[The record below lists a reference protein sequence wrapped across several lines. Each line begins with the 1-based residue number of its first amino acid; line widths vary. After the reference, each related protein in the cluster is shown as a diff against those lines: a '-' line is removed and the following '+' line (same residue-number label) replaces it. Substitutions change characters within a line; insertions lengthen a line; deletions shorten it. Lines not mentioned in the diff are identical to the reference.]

1 MIPQT
6 AKTINFEVTSKPSKT
21 YKVNFVD
28 NQIRGFVDELDAVKQ
43 AIMFIL
49 NTERYEYEIYPW
61 SYGIELNDLYGQHIS
76 YVYPEIKRRIKEAL
90 TQDDRIESVDN
101 FSFEKRGNQVTINF
115 IAHTIFGD
123 TQAQKVVE
131 IWA

>member
-1 MIPQT
+1 MIPQ
-6 AKTINFEVTSKPSKT
+6 AVKTINFEVTSKPSKT

-76 YVYPEIKRRIKEAL
+76 YVYPELKRRIKEAL

-131 IWA
+131 I

>member
-1 MIPQT
+1 MIPQA

-21 YKVNFVD
+21 YKVNFAD
-28 NQIRGFVDELDAVKQ
+28 TQIRGFVDELDAVKQ

-76 YVYPEIKRRIKEAL
+76 YVYPELKRRIKEAL
-90 TQDDRIESVDN
+90 TQDDRIESIDN
-101 FSFEKRGNQVTINF
+101 FSFEKKGNQVTINF

-131 IWA
+131 I

>member
-1 MIPQT
+1 MIPQA

-21 YKVNFVD
+21 YKVNFAD
-28 NQIRGFVDELDAVKQ
+28 TQIRGFVDELDAVKQ

-76 YVYPEIKRRIKEAL
+76 YVYPELKRRIKDAL

-101 FSFEKRGNQVTINF
+101 FSFEKKGNQVTINF
-115 IAHTIFGD
+115 TAHTIFGD

-131 IWA
+131 I

>member
-1 MIPQT
+1 MIPQV

-28 NQIRGFVDELDAVKQ
+28 KKIRGFTDELDAVKQ

-76 YVYPEIKRRIKEAL
+76 YVYPELKRRIKEAL

-115 IAHTIFGD
+115 TVYTIFGD

-131 IWA
+131 I